1 MIGVD
6 ANILVRLF
14 ADDDLAQR
22 KAAAALIDGLPSGEK
37 ALVNTIVLVEL
48 LWTLGRRYRFERDEL
63 AAVVRKLSEHPGIE
77 LPNRDIVREAAH
89 RSREGGG
96 QIVDCMIALLNRAS
110 GCDTTYTFDEEAAAS
125 QDFTLLPACRPSKA
139 FAQLP

>member
-6 ANILVRLF
+6 TNILVRLF
-14 ADDDLAQR
+14 ADDDPPQR
-22 KAAAALIDGLPSGEK
+22 RAAATLIDGLPPGEK

-77 LPNRDIVREAAH
+77 LPDRDVAREAAH
-89 RSREGGG
+89 RAREEGG
-96 QIVDCMIALLNRAS
+96 QIVDHMIALLNRAS
-110 GCDTTYTFDEEAAAS
+110 GCGTTYTFDEEAAIS
-125 QDFTLLPACRPSKA
+125 RDFTLVST
-139 FAQLP
+139 